1 MNEQLREEKRKIKE
15 LHEVASEMQ
24 ACDSKSEAYRL
35 GVDAA
40 EGVLEFDICGIDE
53 AKDGYL
59 VPQATSTEMPNDGYD
74 AIEVDEGLAGRT
86 YRNGESFC
94 IADVQT
100 MDEAEPM
107 QDEYRS
113 ILSVPVADRG
123 VFQAGSRET
132 DAFDEDD
139 LELAELLMSHVGEG
153 VDRIESQGALRES
166 EEKYRTLVEGSHDAI
181 FIHSE
186 GAFQFVNDRVAEV
199 TGYDREELIGTSIWE
214 LVHED
219 DRERVRE
226 FVERR
231 ESDEGTPHYEVRVR
245 TKTGEVRHFEMSVQ
259 AITYDDDTA
268 HLGSARDVTERRKRK
283 RTVERQNERL
293 REFTS
298 VVSHDLRNPLN
309 VAQGHL
315 ELARET
321 GDAEHFEKTER
332 ALDRMESLIEE
343 LLELARQ
350 GQDVDETESL
360 DLEAVVRRAWAVV
373 STGEASLVVSE
384 ELGRVDADENRLRE
398 LLENLFRN
406 AVDHGGADVTVEVGA
421 LGGTGA
427 ADRTVDGFYVDDDG
441 PGITESERDAVF
453 ERGYTTADDGSGFG
467 LSIVDNI
474 VDAHGWEI
482 AVGDSDA
489 GGVRFEITTA

>member
-1 MNEQLREEKRKIKE
+1 MKEQLREEKRKIEE
-15 LHEVASEMQ
+15 LHEVATEMQ
-24 ACDSKSEAYRL
+24 ACSSKSEAYRL

-40 EGVLEFDICGIDE
+40 EGILKFDICGIDE

-59 VPQATSTEMPNDGYD
+59 VPQATSTEMPTDGYD
-74 AIEVDEGLAGRT
+74 AFEVDEGLAGRT

-94 IADVQT
+94 IPDVRA

-139 LELAELLMSHVGEG
+139 VELAELLMSHVGEG
-153 VDRIESQGALRES
+153 VDRIESQAALRES

-181 FIHSE
+181 FIHSD
-186 GAFQFVNDRVAEV
+186 GKFRFVNDRVAEV
-199 TGYDREELIGTSIWE
+199 TGYDPEELLEMSIWD

-226 FVERR
+226 FVARR
-231 ESDEGTPHYEVRVR
+231 ENGEGTPHYELRIR
-245 TKTGEVRHFEMSVQ
+245 TKSGEIRHFEMSVQ
-259 AITYDDDTA
+259 AIAYDGDTA

-309 VAQGHL
+309 VAQGHF

-321 GDAEHFEKTER
+321 GDPEHFEKTER

-350 GQDVDETESL
+350 GKAVDET
-360 DLEAVVRRAWAVV
+360 DRVGLEAVVRRAWASV
-373 STGEASLVVSE
+373 STGEASLAVAG
-384 ELGRVDADENRLRE
+384 ELGQIDADENRLRE

-406 AVDHGGADVTVEVGA
+406 SIDHGGPDVTVEVGA
-421 LGGTGA
+421 LGGPA
-427 ADRTVDGFYVDDDG
+427 EPDRTADGFYVDDDG
-441 PGITESERDAVF
+441 PGITESEREVVF
-453 ERGYTTADDGSGFG
+453 EHGYTTAEDGSGLG
-467 LSIVDNI
+467 LTIVDNI
-474 VDAHGWEI
+474 VDAHGWDV
-482 AVGDSDA
+482 AVRDGDE
-489 GGVRFEITTA
+489 GGVRFEIATT